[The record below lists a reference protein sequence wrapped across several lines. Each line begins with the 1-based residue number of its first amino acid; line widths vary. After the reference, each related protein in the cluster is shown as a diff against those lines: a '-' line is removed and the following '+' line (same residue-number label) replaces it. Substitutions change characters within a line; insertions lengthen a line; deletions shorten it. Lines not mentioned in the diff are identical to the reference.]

1 MNRIK
6 AWLCL
11 QSIPGLGNGKVLRLL
26 NALGEPETFM
36 YGNCDRL
43 SDIDFISSTQIEY
56 LKNPP
61 EPESWDKIS
70 RAIDNLNIKFL
81 TILDDNYP
89 NKLKTIVE
97 PPPFLFYRGTLKKN
111 MFRRALGIVGTR
123 KATEYGKMA
132 TRKICAGMTN
142 SGFTIVSGLAYGIDS
157 QAHRTCLDHG
167 GITIAVMGTGVDQIY
182 PPRNR
187 ELAEEIIE
195 KGAILSEFIPTIKA
209 ERWNFPTRNR
219 IISGLSLGTLVIEG
233 NKKSG
238 ALLTA
243 KFALDQNRDLFALPG
258 DINREQ
264 AEGPNY
270 LIQLGAK
277 LVTSAKDILSDY
289 DMYMDPA
296 EAPLPILTPD
306 EEEIYQMIFEHKP
319 DITVDQLIIKSER
332 SFSDLSSILL
342 GLELKNMI
350 KKAPGNK
357 LLPMY

>member
-1 MNRIK
+1 MDRIK
-6 AWLCL
+6 NWIIL
-11 QSIPGLGNGKVLRLL
+11 QSVPGLGSGKVIRLL
-26 NALGEPETFM
+26 NTLGEPETFM
-36 YGNCDRL
+36 HKNSERL
-43 SDIDFISSTQIEY
+43 RDIDFLNSTQIKY

-61 EPESWDKIS
+61 DPEDWEKIA
-70 RAIDNLNIKFL
+70 RAIDNLKIKFL
-81 TILDDNYP
+81 TIIDDNYP
-89 NKLKTIVE
+89 NNLKTIFD
-97 PPPFLFYRGTLKKN
+97 PPPFIFYRGTLNKN
-111 MFRRALGIVGTR
+111 MFRRSLGVVGTR

-132 TRKICAGMTN
+132 TRKICAGLTN

-157 QAHRTCLDHG
+157 QAHRSCLDSG

-195 KGAILSEFIPTIKA
+195 TGAILSEFIPTIKA

-238 ALLTA
+238 ALLTS

-277 LVTSAKDILSDY
+277 LVTCAKDILADY
-289 DMYMDPA
+289 DMYLDPA

-306 EEEIYQMIFEHKP
+306 EEEIYQYIFEHKP
-319 DITVDQLIIKSER
+319 DITVDQLIVKSGK
-332 SFSDLSSILL
+332 SFSALSSILL
-342 GLELKNMI
+342 SLELKNMI

>member
-1 MNRIK
+1 MERIRT
-6 AWLCL
+6 WLSL
-11 QSIPGLGNGKVLRLL
+11 QGIPGLGNGKVIRLL
-26 NALGEPETFM
+26 NALGEPESFM
-36 YGNCDRL
+36 GENIERVH
-43 SDIDFISSTQIEY
+43 DIDFLNMDQIQYLQNVPDPENWDSIS
-56 LKNPP
+56 K
-61 EPESWDKIS
+61 
-70 RAIDNLNIKFL
+70 AIDDLKIKFL
-81 TILDDNYP
+81 TILDDDYP
-89 NKLKTIVE
+89 NRLKTIVE
-97 PPPFLFYRGTLKKN
+97 PPPFLFYRGILNKN
-111 MFRRALGIVGTR
+111 MFRRSLGIVGTR

-132 TRKICAGMTN
+132 TRKICAGLTN
-142 SGFTIVSGLAYGIDS
+142 SGFTIVSGLAYGVDS
-157 QAHRTCLDHG
+157 QAHRSCLDNG

-195 KGAILSEFIPTIKA
+195 TGAILSEFIPTLKA

-233 NKKSG
+233 NRKSG

-277 LVTSAKDILSDY
+277 LVTSAKDILADY
-289 DMYMDPA
+289 DMYLDPA

-306 EEEIYQMIFEHKP
+306 EEEIYQYIFEHKP

-332 SFSDLSSILL
+332 SFSALSSILL

-357 LLPMY
+357 ILPMY